1 MVSPATWWRY
11 LVQKFD
17 HSISIGLKGYQV
29 TNIVDKKLGDTM
41 AAHFLRGKLT
51 ECYWNKGKEMIPTI
65 GEEGGTLLVRKLPFV
80 DPARISIGDVV
91 VLKDPSKTDNHL
103 VRRLAAMEGDEMVSK
118 DEKDDPFVLE
128 EDQCWVLADN
138 ESLQP
143 KEAYDSR
150 IFGPVSM
157 SDIVGRAIYCL
168 RSTIDHGPVMN
179 SMDSMQKDIPVL
191 EVELDVDE
199 LAENHKG

>member
-1 MVSPATWWRY
+1 MVSPATWLRY

-17 HSISIGLKGYQV
+17 HSIAIGLKGYKATKV
-29 TNIVDKKLGDTM
+29 VDKSLGDAM

-51 ECYWNKGKEMIPTI
+51 ECFWNKGKEMLPTI
-65 GEEGGTLLVRKLPFV
+65 GEEGGTLLVRKLPV
-80 DPARISIGDVV
+80 ADPTYVSVGDIV
-91 VLKDPSKTDNHL
+91 VLKDPTKTDNHL
-103 VRRLAAMEGDEMVSK
+103 VRRLAAVEGDEMVSK
-118 DEKDDPFVLE
+118 DEKEEPFVLE

-138 ESLQP
+138 ESLKP

-157 SDIVGRAIYCL
+157 SDIVGRVIYCL

-179 SMDSMQKDIPVL
+179 SMDSMQKDLPVL
-191 EVELDVDE
+191 EVELNVDE
-199 LAENHKG
+199 LAANHKG